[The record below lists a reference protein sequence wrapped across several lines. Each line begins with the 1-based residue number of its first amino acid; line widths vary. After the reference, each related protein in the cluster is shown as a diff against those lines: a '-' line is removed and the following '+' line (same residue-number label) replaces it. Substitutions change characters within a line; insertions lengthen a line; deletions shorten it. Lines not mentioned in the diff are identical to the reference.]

1 MRRRQLLVA
10 TGTALSAGLAGCL
23 GGGGTD
29 DQGTTPDD
37 EPADTPTPTPTPTA
51 RGGHRVVTVSGT
63 GEVRGNPD
71 RVLLEFEI
79 QAREDS
85 AGAVRDDLS
94 RRADAVRAALRD
106 AGLAEE
112 DITTS
117 RFSINERVDHRRLR
131 EADIDPDSPEARERF
146 RFYRGTHA
154 MEVELDDVD
163 AVGSVIDTAVDAGV
177 DEVDRVTFTLS
188 EEKRTDLREE
198 ALRKAVGSARE
209 KADAIAEEVDGEI
222 VEATVVDASRGRIA
236 PVRRSGGV
244 ALEATPTPASADGGR
259 GSTGVEPGD
268 VTVSV
273 DVDVRYAMT

>member
-23 GGGGTD
+23 GGSDADG
-29 DQGTTPDD
+29 GTTPDD
-37 EPADTPTPTPTPTA
+37 EPTDTPTPTV
-51 RGGHRVVTVSGT
+51 RGNRRVVTVSGT
-63 GEVRGNPD
+63 GEVRGDPD

-85 AGAVRDDLS
+85 ASAVRDDLS
-94 RRADAVRAALRD
+94 RRADAVRAALLD

-112 DITTS
+112 DVTTS
-117 RFSINERVDHRRLR
+117 RFHINERVDHRRLR
-131 EADIDPDSPEARERF
+131 EEDVDPDSPEARERF
-146 RFYRGTHA
+146 RFYQGTHA
-154 MEVELDDVD
+154 LEVELDDVD

-198 ALRKAVGSARE
+198 ALRKAINNARE

-222 VEATVVDASRGRIA
+222 IEATVVDASRGRIA
-236 PVRRSGGV
+236 PVQRSGGT
-244 ALEATPTPASADGGR
+244 ALQATPTPAPADGTG

-268 VTVSV
+268 VTVTV
-273 DVDVRYAMT
+273 DVDVRYAME